1 MRKLFPA
8 IIVLAVAMVWWIR
21 TDRVDGT
28 ALTARDEFREGVQ
41 SQEP

>member
-8 IIVLAVAMVWWIR
+8 IIVLAVACGGSEA
-21 TDRVDGT
+21 DRVDGT

>member
-8 IIVLAVAMVWWIR
+8 IVVLAVAMVSWIR
-21 TDRVDGT
+21 SRVDGT
-28 ALTARDEFREGVQ
+28 ALTACDEFREGVQ

>member
-21 TDRVDGT
+21 SRLRRWD
-28 ALTARDEFREGVQ
+28 ALTGSR
-41 SQEP
+41 